1 MFRHDVAR
9 ADIILEKGNINWN
22 EMKRNSQLYN
32 WESIFKPNTAYAE
45 TINILTTT
53 SYTGVVFI
61 LTNTIY
67 TKENISN
74 KYNSYKRKQ
83 FNKILVKQVSN
94 TLPRVYI
101 YNLFSKKLSLM
112 ISFPIQ
118 CESLLY
124 LFGDFKSKKKIKKIN
139 NPIHMVFELVVLLH
153 VVEWSS
159 FRVV

>member
-1 MFRHDVAR
+1 MQYHTISHYRNPRLLYLWAIAPPVTAISVKQN
-9 ADIILEKGNINWN
+9 ADYNVSTRCRQSRYSSWKGKYQL
-22 EMKRNSQLYN
+22 KRNETKLLSN

-101 YNLFSKKLSLM
+101 YNLFSIKLSL
-112 ISFPIQ
+112 
-118 CESLLY
+118 
-124 LFGDFKSKKKIKKIN
+124 
-139 NPIHMVFELVVLLH
+139 
-153 VVEWSS
+153 
-159 FRVV
+159 